1 MMEPCFCPD
10 PTPVKSMV
18 VDISMANGT
27 KKLANGASKVICWPT
42 CLRVR
47 MRRRLLNRELTIA
60 YPGPTDYIRAAVE
73 SSIPMVNITW
83 KEIHDFKEFFEQQGE
98 TVDALIVEAEIGA
111 AWTLLHPKYTVVIPE
126 SSKLNMPL
134 GFAVP
139 LGQRLNGITHGLLFR
154 CDTQI

>member
-1 MMEPCFCPD
+1 
-10 PTPVKSMV
+10 
-18 VDISMANGT
+18 
-27 KKLANGASKVICWPT
+27 
-42 CLRVR
+42 
-47 MRRRLLNRELTIA
+47 
-60 YPGPTDYIRAAVE
+60 
-73 SSIPMVNITW
+73 MVNITW

-154 CDTQI
+154 CDTQF